1 MDMYRFFDIVKI
13 DDEDRGSFNSLVMT
27 CGYDGEFGPVSLRIE
42 AELDSR
48 QPDFHCNFIQT
59 SAESPSRLHVFRCSE
74 ITYFVTKILP
84 LFNPITNIKDGPLSS
99 FTQESPQ
106 RSQP

>member
-1 MDMYRFFDIVKI
+1 MDMYRFFNIVKI

-27 CGYDGEFGPVSLRIE
+27 SGFDGEFGPVSLEIT

-48 QPDFHCNFIQT
+48 DPLFHCRFIQT
-59 SAESPSRLHVFRCSE
+59 SAAHPGVLHVFRTSE

-84 LFNPITNIKDGPLSS
+84 LFNPVTTLNDGPLSFPS
-99 FTQESPQ
+99 RSQESQ
-106 RSQP
+106 NS